1 MMKRKKSPHVHRK
14 VGISSDGNNTPKH
27 LTLHTSSSSLFSVQG
42 DTHQTI
48 TVPSISNL
56 TSTPTTS
63 ISVTPS
69 RTAGVSSFV
78 TCDEPTAEDMGDT
91 EPLAPSNMLSNGSMD
106 TLNVSSVSYGG
117 SPQMQGDETDGQSH
131 TPDIHRTRAAIE
143 HVQQKIIRTRE
154 LIKDE
159 QTTRDENV
167 NEYLKLAANA
177 DRQQLQRIKSVF
189 EKKNQKSAQTIAQL
203 QKKLENYNKR
213 IKDLET
219 HGLSSS
225 HWQPREV
232 LRDMGQGLKDVG
244 ANIKEGITGFSGTV
258 MSKPREFAHL
268 IKNRFGSADNIS
280 SLEKLPEE
288 SSGDDTERNH
298 HGSATFTHS
307 TKYTSDDDSSSIT
320 SGSGPVAAAGNFISP
335 QHQPSALQAI
345 ATGPESSITPT
356 AVPVVVDVEP
366 ILQELREQ
374 REESHRLRED
384 IESLKNHLQQQ
395 GSCFNQALQEE
406 RYRYERLEEQ
416 MNDLIELHQNEIENL
431 KQGIADMEEKVQYQ
445 SEERLRDVHEVLE
458 NCQTRI
464 SRMEHQQHQH
474 LQQLVTLDALESSN
488 ARAFVV
494 KLINLLLMVLQ
505 VVLVLVATV
514 SNIIMPFLQSRI
526 RILTTVVLIL
536 TVILVCRQW
545 QEWLEIGQQYV
556 NSYFQR

>member
-244 ANIKEGITGFSGTV
+244 ANIKEGITGFSGT
-258 MSKPREFAHL
+258 
-268 IKNRFGSADNIS
+268 
-280 SLEKLPEE
+280 
-288 SSGDDTERNH
+288 
-298 HGSATFTHS
+298 
-307 TKYTSDDDSSSIT
+307 KYTSDDDSSSIT